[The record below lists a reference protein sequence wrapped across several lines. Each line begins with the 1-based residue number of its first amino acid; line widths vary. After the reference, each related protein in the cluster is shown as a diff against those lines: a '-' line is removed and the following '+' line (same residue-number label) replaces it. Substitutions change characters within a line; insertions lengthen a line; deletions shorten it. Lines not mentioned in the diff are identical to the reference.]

1 MKKWHRYTLAVFSV
15 LILAGGYALYHAVD
29 KVLPYSAIRPYRH
42 VVQGL
47 TPESKGMRYD
57 TLTVSVEENIRLK
70 GWFVHTSTQ
79 PSKGTVVLLHGIGSS
94 KSAKLGLAALLTANG
109 YDCVLYDSRATG
121 ESGGQYCTFGFYE
134 KRDVSR
140 VIDAVKE
147 RYPGSGPYAIFGSS
161 LGGAVAVQALSVDA
175 RIVCGI
181 AESPFATL
189 RETIH
194 DYAKRLFSIPVDA
207 VTDAAL
213 RRSEQIASFAVD
225 SVKPE
230 VSAAMVHQ
238 PVMIVHGLN
247 DERISPEYG
256 RRVFEQLRSPEKV
269 WYPIPGA
276 MHNDVY
282 TVGGVEYQKKILAFL
297 EEHLK

>member
-1 MKKWHRYTLAVFSV
+1 MKKWHRYTFAVLSV
-15 LILAGGYALYHAVD
+15 LILAGGFALYHAVD

-70 GWFVHTSTQ
+70 GWFIHASTQ

-94 KSAKLGLAALLTANG
+94 KSAKMGLAALLTANG
-109 YDCVLYDSRATG
+109 YDCVLYDSRANG
-121 ESGGQYCTFGFYE
+121 ESGGENCTFGYYE

-140 VIDAVKE
+140 VIDVVQE
-147 RYPGSGPYAIFGSS
+147 RYPGSGPFAIFGSS
-161 LGGAVAVQALSVDA
+161 LGAAVAIQALSVDT

-194 DYAKRLFSIPVDA
+194 DYAQRLFWIPVDA
-207 VTDAAL
+207 VSDAAL
-213 RRSEQIASFAVD
+213 LRSERIANFAVD

-282 TVGGVEYQKKILAFL
+282 TVGGEEYQKKIVGFF
-297 EEHLK
+297 EKNLK